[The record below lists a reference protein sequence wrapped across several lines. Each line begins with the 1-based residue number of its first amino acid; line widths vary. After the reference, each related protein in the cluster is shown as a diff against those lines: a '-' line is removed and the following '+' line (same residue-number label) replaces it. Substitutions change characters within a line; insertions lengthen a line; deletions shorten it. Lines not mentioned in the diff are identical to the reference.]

1 MKAGHLRAM
10 LTRVAAFRRRGSVRT
25 SVAAAAAAAGIAV
38 VAGCAGAPAALL
50 HTGADGSP
58 APHRGPRTVSLAA
71 SGQRH
76 GTLAVLSGAAAVTVT
91 SADMPGQLVRA
102 STPAN
107 SGIRPQL
114 VSSGGR
120 VQVFLDSTGQ
130 NGPSAVSIQVS
141 SAVSWQ
147 LQFSGGASQTV
158 LSLGGG
164 KVAGIDFTAGSSLIQ
179 MTLPRPAGTPV
190 ITLAGGASQ
199 VSVALPGGVL
209 ARLRLYGGASTATLA
224 GVTHTG
230 ISGGTVL
237 AAPGW
242 SSAADRYDI
251 TAPAGVSDIAVTG

>member
-1 MKAGHLRAM
+1 M
-10 LTRVAAFRRRGSVRT
+10 
-25 SVAAAAAAAGIAV
+25 
-38 VAGCAGAPAALL
+38 
-50 HTGADGSP
+50 
-58 APHRGPRTVSLAA
+58 
-71 SGQRH
+71 
-76 GTLAVLSGAAAVTVT
+76 LSGAAAVTVT
-91 SADMPGQLVRA
+91 SADIPGELVRA

-158 LSLGGG
+158 LSLGRG
-164 KVAGIDFTAGSSLIQ
+164 KVSGIDFTAGSSLIQ

-199 VSVALPGGVL
+199 VERGA
-209 ARLRLYGGASTATLA
+209 ARRRAGA
-224 GVTHTG
+224 
-230 ISGGTVL
+230 
-237 AAPGW
+237 AAPVRRRV
-242 SSAADRYDI
+242 DRD
-251 TAPAGVSDIAVTG
+251 AGRA